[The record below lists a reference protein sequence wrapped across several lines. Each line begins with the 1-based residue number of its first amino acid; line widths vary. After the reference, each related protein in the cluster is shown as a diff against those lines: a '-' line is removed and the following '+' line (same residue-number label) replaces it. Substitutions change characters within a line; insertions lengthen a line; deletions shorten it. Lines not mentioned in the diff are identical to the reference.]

1 MLTRTQIQRL
11 AQRNHIG
18 MQAQERDYL
27 QHLLLMLFY
36 ARSQALIFKGG
47 TALRLVYRGAR
58 YSEDLDFS
66 ALISAE
72 PVAAPVHIAAL
83 RGLWQAVVADLRDFG
98 AEGEIRNVWEGEV
111 GFSFDVSYQGPLYDG
126 RDRSEG
132 KVRVDVSLRGEPS
145 ATRRELVRSE
155 YDDVRPFVVTV
166 LSPEHLLA
174 EKVRALLVRAK
185 PRDLY
190 DVWLMVEQGA
200 ALDADLIRQKLKL
213 YDMTLTPT
221 VVDAALARARA
232 DWERDL
238 RPLLGQYVESDVTDR
253 AAATLLRLAASAQ
266 ETTLYVSEGD
276 GPAGGRGG

>member
-66 ALISAE
+66 ALISGE
-72 PVAAPVHIAAL
+72 PVAAPVRIAEL

-98 AEGEIRNVWEGEV
+98 AEGELRNVWEGEV
-111 GFSFDVSYQGPLYDG
+111 GFSFDVSYEGPLYDG
-126 RDRSEG
+126 RDRSKG
-132 KVRVDVSLRGEPS
+132 KVRVDVSLRGEPA

-155 YDDVRPFVVTV
+155 YDDVRPFVITV

-190 DVWLMVEQGA
+190 DVWLMAEQDVS
-200 ALDADLIRQKLKL
+200 LDVDLIRQKLKL
-213 YDMTLTPT
+213 YDLTLTLP
-221 VVDAALARARA
+221 VVDAALARARV

-238 RPLLGQYVESDVTDR
+238 RPLLGQYVEHDVTDR
-253 AAATLLRLAASAQ
+253 TAATLLRLAAS
-266 ETTLYVSEGD
+266 VSEGD

>member
-11 AQRNHIG
+11 AQRNRIG

-36 ARSQALIFKGG
+36 TRSQALIFKGG
-47 TALRLVYRGAR
+47 TALRLVYRGTR

-66 ALISAE
+66 AAISEE
-72 PVAAPVHIAAL
+72 PAAAPVRIADGMRAGL
-83 RGLWQAVVADLRDFG
+83 RGLWQAVVSDLRDFG
-98 AEGEIRNVWEGEV
+98 VEGKMRNVWEGEV

-126 RDRSEG
+126 RDHSKG
-132 KVRVDVSLRGEPS
+132 KVRVDISLRGEPS

-190 DVWLMVEQGA
+190 DVWLMVEQGV
-200 ALDADLIRQKLKL
+200 ALDAELIRQKLKL
-213 YDMTLTPT
+213 YEVTLTPP
-221 VVDAALARARA
+221 VVDAALAQART

-238 RPLLGQYVESDVTDR
+238 HPLLGQYVEPDVAGRT
-253 AAATLLRLAASAQ
+253 AAALRRLAEPAS
-266 ETTLYVSEGD
+266 ES
-276 GPAGGRGG
+276 GPARSGED

>member
-36 ARSQALIFKGG
+36 TRSQALIFKGG
-47 TALRLVYRGAR
+47 TALRLVYRGSR

-66 ALISAE
+66 ALISGESA
-72 PVAAPVHIAAL
+72 AAPVRIADGMYAAL
-83 RGLWQAVVADLRDFG
+83 RGLWQAVVADLRDYG
-98 AEGEIRNVWEGEV
+98 AEGELRNVWEGEV
-111 GFSFDVSYQGPLYDG
+111 GFSFDVNYQGPLYDG
-126 RDRSEG
+126 RDRSKG

-166 LSPEHLLA
+166 LRPEHLLA
-174 EKVRALLVRAK
+174 EKVWALLVRAK

-190 DVWLMVEQGA
+190 DVWLMVEQDVP
-200 ALDADLIRQKLKL
+200 LDVDLIRQKLKL
-213 YDMTLTPT
+213 YDLTLTLP
-221 VVDAALARARA
+221 VVDAALARARV

-238 RPLLGQYVESDVTDR
+238 RPLLGQYVEHDVTDR
-253 AAATLLRLAASAQ
+253 TAATLLRLAAS
-266 ETTLYVSEGD
+266 VSEGD

>member
-36 ARSQALIFKGG
+36 VRSQTLIFKGG
-47 TALRLVYRGAR
+47 TALRLVYRGSR

-66 ALISAE
+66 TMIRAE
-72 PVAAPVHIAAL
+72 PVATPIDVAELH
-83 RGLWQAVVADLRDFG
+83 GLWQVVVTDLRDFG
-98 AEGEIRNVWEGEV
+98 VEGELRNVWEGEV

-126 RDRSEG
+126 RDRGEG
-132 KVRVDVSLRGEPS
+132 KVRIDVSLRGEPS
-145 ATRRELVRSE
+145 EIRRELVRSE

-166 LSPEHLLA
+166 LTPEHLLA

-190 DVWLMVEQGA
+190 DVWLMVEQGTQ
-200 ALDADLIRQKLKL
+200 LDADLIRQKLKL
-213 YDMTLTPT
+213 YEMGLAPA
-221 VVDAALARARA
+221 VVEAALARARQ

-238 RPLLGQYVESDVTDR
+238 RPLLGQYVEHDVTDR
-253 AAATLLRLAASAQ
+253 IAATLRTSN
-266 ETTLYVSEGD
+266 
-276 GPAGGRGG
+276 

>member
-66 ALISAE
+66 ALISGE
-72 PVAAPVHIAAL
+72 PAAVPVHIAEL

-98 AEGEIRNVWEGEV
+98 AEGELRNVWEGEI

-126 RDRSEG
+126 RDRSKG

-190 DVWLMVEQGA
+190 DVWLMVEQDVP
-200 ALDADLIRQKLKL
+200 LDVDLIRQKLKL
-213 YDMTLTPT
+213 YEMTLTPT
-221 VVDAALARARA
+221 VVDAALARARV

-238 RPLLGQYVESDVTDR
+238 CPLLGQYVELDVTDR
-253 AAATLLRLAASAQ
+253 AAATLLRLAAS
-266 ETTLYVSEGD
+266 VSEGD

>member
-27 QHLLLMLFY
+27 QHLLLMVLY
-36 ARSQALIFKGG
+36 SRSQALIFKGG
-47 TALRLVYRGAR
+47 TALRLVYRGGR

-66 ALISAE
+66 ALVSEDSIFADVGSAD
-72 PVAAPVHIAAL
+72 L
-83 RGLWQAVVADLRDFG
+83 RTLWLAVVTDLRDFG
-98 AEGEIRNVWEGEV
+98 AEGEIQNTWEGEV
-111 GFSFDVSYQGPLYDG
+111 GLSFDVNYQGPLYDG
-126 RDRSEG
+126 RDRSRG
-132 KVRVDVSLRGEPS
+132 KVRVDISLRDEPLT
-145 ATRRELVRSE
+145 TRRELVRSE

-190 DVWLMVEQGA
+190 DVWLLIEQGVH
-200 ALDADLIRQKLKL
+200 LDADLIGQKLKL
-213 YDMTLTPT
+213 YEMILRQEVVEVALT
-221 VVDAALARARA
+221 RARA

-238 RPLLGQYVESDVTDR
+238 RPLLGQYVEPEVADR
-253 AAATLLRLAASAQ
+253 AAAMLLR
-266 ETTLYVSEGD
+266 
-276 GPAGGRGG
+276 PAHG

>member
-66 ALISAE
+66 ALISGE
-72 PVAAPVHIAAL
+72 PVAAPVRIAAL

-98 AEGEIRNVWEGEV
+98 AEGELRNVWEGEV
-111 GFSFDVSYQGPLYDG
+111 GFSFDVSYEGPLYDG
-126 RDRSEG
+126 RDRSKG
-132 KVRVDVSLRGEPS
+132 KVRVDVSLRGEPA

-155 YDDVRPFVVTV
+155 YDDVRPFVITV

-174 EKVRALLVRAK
+174 EKVRALLVRAQ

-190 DVWLMVEQGA
+190 DVWLMAEQDVS
-200 ALDADLIRQKLKL
+200 LDVDLIRQKLKFYAL
-213 YDMTLTPT
+213 TLTLP
-221 VVDAALARARA
+221 VVDAALARARV

-238 RPLLGQYVESDVTDR
+238 RPLLGQYVELDVTDR
-253 AAATLLRLAASAQ
+253 TAATLLRLAAS
-266 ETTLYVSEGD
+266 VSEGD

>member
-36 ARSQALIFKGG
+36 ARSQKLIFKGG

-66 ALISAE
+66 AITSEE
-72 PVAAPVHIAAL
+72 PVAASRRIAEL
-83 RGLWQAVVADLRDFG
+83 RGLWQAVMADLRDFG
-98 AEGEIRNVWEGEV
+98 AAAEIRNFWEGEI
-111 GFSFDVSYQGPLYDG
+111 GFSFDMSYQGPLYDG
-126 RDRSEG
+126 RDRSKG
-132 KVRVDVSLRGEPS
+132 KVRIDVSLRDEPS
-145 ATRRELVRSE
+145 VTRRELMRSE

-190 DVWLMVEQGA
+190 DIWLLVAQGIE
-200 ALDADLIRQKLKL
+200 LDAGLIEQKLKL
-213 YDMTLTPT
+213 YQMSLTPA
-221 VVDAALARARA
+221 VVEAALAQART

-238 RPLLGQYVESDVTDR
+238 RPLLGQYVAPDVTDHV
-253 AAATLLRLAASAQ
+253 AATLLRLVATASA
-266 ETTLYVSEGD
+266 
-276 GPAGGRGG
+276 AGAPVIHP